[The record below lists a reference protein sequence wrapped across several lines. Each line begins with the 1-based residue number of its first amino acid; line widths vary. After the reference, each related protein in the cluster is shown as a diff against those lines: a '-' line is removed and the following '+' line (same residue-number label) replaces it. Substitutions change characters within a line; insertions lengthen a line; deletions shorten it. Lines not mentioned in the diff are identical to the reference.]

1 MSEETPLTFD
11 GRVAIVT
18 GGSGGIGKAIST
30 AFCQRGGTVAIVDR
44 RKEQTETVAQQII
57 ETTCGTA
64 LAITVDVVDLEQV
77 KEMVSIV
84 KKEYGKIDILINNA
98 GITRDNLIMRMSE
111 SDWDD
116 VINVNLKGAW
126 NCAKAVVRE
135 MMKSRFGR
143 IVNIASVSGQVGQA
157 GQSNY
162 SASKAGLIGLTK
174 ALAREVAPRG
184 VTVNA
189 VAPGF
194 IPTTLTNDLPSEIID
209 HFIGITP
216 MGRMG
221 TPEEVAAAVTF
232 LASDDASYITG
243 QVLGVDGGMVMM

>member
-135 MMKSRFGR
+135 MMKSRYGR